1 MEEHAKSSTIR
12 DLTQGPLVR
21 QLLLFALPIMGANLL
36 QSLYTLVDLWAVGN
50 FASEAA
56 ISCRGQ
62 FRADRISHPRGG
74 HRPGQRRPGAHLP
87 AGGSQGLPPAEHH
100 HWHTAV
106 LLRAV
111 LHGHR
116 RHRRS
121 GHQLVDGPVAY
132 SAGGPG
138 LGCVLS
144 AHRCLGAPFMAA
156 SGTLCA
162 IPPGGGRLQAPPCSS
177 CWPSALSNMIL
188 DMWFVAGLGW
198 GRRGRPG
205 ATIIARRWA
214 PSTLCTA
221 STACREDLGFDFRR
235 PPSAFMAPP

>member
-56 ISCRGQ
+56 ISAVANS
-62 FRADRISHPRGG
+62 RADRISHPRGG

-138 LGCVLS
+138 PRLCPICSS
-144 AHRCLGAPFMAA
+144 AV
-156 SGTLCA
+156 SGPLLWPPAELCA
-162 IPPGGGRLQAPPCSS
+162 PSSGGWETPSAPCSS
-177 CWPSALSNMIL
+177 CWP
-188 DMWFVAGLGW
+188 
-198 GRRGRPG
+198 
-205 ATIIARRWA
+205 
-214 PSTLCTA
+214 
-221 STACREDLGFDFRR
+221 
-235 PPSAFMAPP
+235 PPCPT